1 MIGLCLIGRS
11 KGKERLHLF
20 KILEELKA
28 AAAMNAI
35 SGSIVQGKK
44 MMINIV
50 KNISS
55 ENRPKEMIRGR
66 KE

>member
-1 MIGLCLIGRS
+1 M
-11 KGKERLHLF
+11 
-20 KILEELKA
+20 KA

-35 SGSIVQGKK
+35 SGSIVQGKM
-44 MMINIV
+44 MMINIL